1 MVYIGIGLHRKVSQ
15 VAAVQANGEVLWN
28 RRIRSRP
35 EEFAEIVGDLPAA
48 PAGVAFEATY
58 GWGWFA
64 DLLADLGLS
73 AHMSHPKGTKAI
85 SSARVKNDA
94 VDAEGYAK
102 NLANLAQC
110 RRTRHFR
117 RSVSHFLIRNSRAA

>member
-1 MVYIGIGLHRKVSQ
+1 MVYIGVGLHRKVSQ

-35 EEFAEIVGDLPAA
+35 EEVAEIVGDLPAA

-73 AHMSHPKGTKAI
+73 AHMSHPKRTKAI

>member
-1 MVYIGIGLHRKVSQ
+1 MVYIGVGLHRKVSQ

-35 EEFAEIVGDLPAA
+35 EEVAEIVGDLPAS

-64 DLLADLGLS
+64 DLLADL
-73 AHMSHPKGTKAI
+73 ACPPI
-85 SSARVKNDA
+85 
-94 VDAEGYAK
+94 
-102 NLANLAQC
+102 C
-110 RRTRHFR
+110 RIR
-117 RSVSHFLIRNSRAA
+117 RGPRPSPRPV